1 MVGAPLMIVK
11 NRDGQFNLS
20 SSLSSHLQGQAQ
32 TVFYCARRTRKVF
45 ERAFREH
52 KRRLG
57 LPSPIS

>member
-1 MVGAPLMIVK
+1 MIVK

-32 TVFYCARRTRKVF
+32 TVFYCARRTREVF
-45 ERAFREH
+45 DRAFREH